1 MPRRRP
7 RVGRS
12 TSSANNWAPGVA
24 PPPENFTL
32 EFNDNPNDNLFDYTF
47 DVGGAAIAWKDQL
60 EPDTDPPTVHAWQGL
75 AQPPEIQCEYRGP
88 AGPDRSPRDY
98 LFTYQHAHRFWRGV
112 NGDGNP
118 SGNSSGPHSHDFN
131 GGEWVSA
138 GTDENNPDEFGWYA
152 PHYH

>member
-24 PPPENFTL
+24 PPPDNFTL
-32 EFNDNPNDNLFDYTF
+32 KFNDNLFDYTF
-47 DVGGAAIAWKDQL
+47 DVGGAAIAWQDQL
-60 EPDTDPPTVHAWQGL
+60 EPDTDPPTVRDWEGL
-75 AQPPEIQCEYRGP
+75 AQPTVIQCEYRGP
-88 AGPDRSPRDY
+88 AGPDRRPQDY
-98 LFTYQHAHRFWRGV
+98 LFTYQHAHRFWLGA
-112 NGDGNP
+112 NDFGDGNP
-118 SGNSSGPHSHDFN
+118 WGKSSGPHFHYFK

-138 GTDENNPDEFGWYA
+138 GTDENNANEFGWYA

>member
-12 TSSANNWAPGVA
+12 TTSADNWAPGV
-24 PPPENFTL
+24 PPPPDSFTL
-32 EFNDNPNDNLFDYTF
+32 EFNGNLFRYTF
-47 DVGGAAIAWKDQL
+47 DVGGAAIVWQDQL
-60 EPDTDPPTVHAWQGL
+60 VEDTAPPTVREWEGL
-75 AQPPEIQCEYRGP
+75 AQPTVIQCEYRGP

-98 LFTYQHAHRFWRGV
+98 LFTYQHAHRFWLGA
-112 NGDGNP
+112 NDFGDGNP
-118 SGNSSGPHSHDFN
+118 WGKSSGPHFHRFN

-138 GTDENNPDEFGWYA
+138 GTDENNPEFGFYA

>member
-24 PPPENFTL
+24 PPPDNFTL
-32 EFNDNPNDNLFDYTF
+32 KFNDNLFDYTF
-47 DVGGAAIAWKDQL
+47 DVGGAAIAWQDQL
-60 EPDTDPPTVHAWQGL
+60 EPDTDPPTVRDWEGL
-75 AQPPEIQCEYRGP
+75 AQPTVIQCEYRGP
-88 AGPDRSPRDY
+88 AGPDRRPQVY
-98 LFTYQHAHRFWRGV
+98 LFTYQHAHRFWLGA
-112 NGDGNP
+112 NDFGDGNP
-118 SGNSSGPHSHDFN
+118 WGKSSGPHFHYFK

-138 GTDENNPDEFGWYA
+138 GTDENNANEFGWYA